1 MEIILNNNLLNVK
14 CVMNSKDIQ
23 KGMMNRKFSKNFDG
37 MLFLMK
43 GNNHSFWMKDC
54 IIPLDIIFI
63 EDNRISK
70 IHHNCEP
77 CKEEPCKRYK
87 GTGDMVLEV
96 KGGFCKEYDIQ
107 NGDILVFND

>member
-37 MLFLMK
+37 MLFLMDNK
-43 GNNHSFWMKDC
+43 EHSFWMKDC

-63 EDNRISK
+63 KDDRVSK
-70 IHHNCEP
+70 IHHSCKP

-87 GTGDMVLEV
+87 GS
-96 KGGFCKEYDIQ
+96 
-107 NGDILVFND
+107 GDIVAFNA